1 MVERQVEATA
11 FLIGCLNAT
20 FSVLFVCQGD
30 CGCKGKAQR
39 ASVSLWLGL
48 ITAQLAIALGSYI
61 AAVLE
66 IGISQIFCINANIL
80 VSTSCPKTVLAL
92 CFGAGKIK

>member
-1 MVERQVEATA
+1 MLERQVEATA

-20 FSVLFVCQGD
+20 SLVLFMCRGD
-30 CGCKGKAQR
+30 CGGEGKAQR

-48 ITAQLAIALGSYI
+48 ITAQLAIALGSNI

-66 IGISQIFCINANIL
+66 RAWY
-80 VSTSCPKTVLAL
+80 
-92 CFGAGKIK
+92 